1 MHNTATLLSW
11 NLHWIVPA
19 LLCYSLARRFVP
31 FLRDPRIR
39 ESEEDEGKH
48 IFYGNVSS
56 TLRHIRPRIDK
67 PENIIQLLFLRKR
80 HFFLIKTA
88 VALSGSRSG
97 GFGNFCSSD
106 KSWNYASTCL
116 IRLSF
121 MLMMPCSF
129 GDYNINTTNSSVAS
143 KQCYTVHFILAEKHV
158 HHGQDFDH
166 HSGLWRGCI
175 YLAER
180 NIRHPAGD
188 QSEAGRRRIL
198 LSGYSQSIFLSSL
211 QAQFTSTQ
219 VQGKSTDICI

>member
-1 MHNTATLLSW
+1 MNNISSLTEQTITLVDADAQHC
-11 NLHWIVPA
+11 NLVVMEFALNCTVA

-106 KSWNYASTCL
+106 KS
-116 IRLSF
+116 
-121 MLMMPCSF
+121 
-129 GDYNINTTNSSVAS
+129 
-143 KQCYTVHFILAEKHV
+143 
-158 HHGQDFDH
+158 
-166 HSGLWRGCI
+166 
-175 YLAER
+175 
-180 NIRHPAGD
+180 
-188 QSEAGRRRIL
+188 
-198 LSGYSQSIFLSSL
+198 
-211 QAQFTSTQ
+211 
-219 VQGKSTDICI
+219 